1 MMPPQGSIEKD
12 VHGSIESQKNQ
23 KMHSPFG
30 EDILS
35 GQAKNAESQSVKDD
49 GQQSANFV
57 QTIPR
62 NAQRSQLSPQM
73 PGLDDPNQAAAQ
85 NQDSPMMMRNES

>member
-1 MMPPQGSIEKD
+1 MPPHGSIEKD
-12 VHGSIESQKNQ
+12 AYGSIESQKNQ

-49 GQQSANFV
+49 GQ
-57 QTIPR
+57 
-62 NAQRSQLSPQM
+62 
-73 PGLDDPNQAAAQ
+73 
-85 NQDSPMMMRNES
+85 